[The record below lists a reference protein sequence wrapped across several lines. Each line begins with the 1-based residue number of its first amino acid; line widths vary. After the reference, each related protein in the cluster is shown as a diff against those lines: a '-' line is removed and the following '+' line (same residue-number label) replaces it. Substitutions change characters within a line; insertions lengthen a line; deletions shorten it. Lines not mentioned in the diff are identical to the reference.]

1 MIDRRKVSTLVSMV
15 SLAVTFASCAMQPA
29 LAQSDEA
36 SMIKAAKSAPLKQ
49 RIGKLDEVLR
59 AYPKSVD
66 ALLLRSGAKINAHDL
81 DGAVQDAA
89 MAVNI
94 SPKNAKTYADRG
106 FAKYNRRKGTDL
118 KEALDDLNQAI
129 KLNPQEFT
137 FYGTR
142 GQIEAVLGDK
152 GAALKDLDKGI
163 SMRPQEPAGYIERA
177 LVREKFGDIRGA
189 VDDLRQS
196 KKLDPDFFMA
206 QDDLDRLEKKL
217 K

>member
-1 MIDRRKVSTLVSMV
+1 MFEKRVILTSVSLV
-15 SLAVTFASCAMQPA
+15 SLAVSGLLGLAPA
-29 LAQSDEA
+29 TLAQTDEA

-49 RIGKLDEVLR
+49 RIAKFDEVVH

-66 ALLLRSGAKINAHDL
+66 ALLLRCRAKIDAHDL

-89 MAVNI
+89 LAVNAA
-94 SPKNAKTYADRG
+94 PTNPKTYHDLG
-106 FAKYNRRKGTDL
+106 FAKYLRRKGPDL
-118 KEALDDLNQAI
+118 KEGLDDLNKAI
-129 KLNPQEFT
+129 KMNPNEFS

-152 GAALKDLDKGI
+152 ASAMKDLDKGI
-163 SMRPQEPAGYIERA
+163 SMRPQEPFGYLERA
-177 LVREKFGDIRGA
+177 KVKEKFGDIKGA

-206 QDDLDRLEKKL
+206 QDDLDRLEQKL

>member
-1 MIDRRKVSTLVSMV
+1 MIDKRNVSTSVSLV
-15 SLAVTFASCAMQPA
+15 SLAVTFALCVMQPT

-49 RIGKLDEVLR
+49 RIAKFDEVLR

-66 ALLLRSGAKINAHDL
+66 ALLLRSGAKINAKDL

-89 MAVNI
+89 QAVNI
-94 SPKNAKTYADRG
+94 SPNNPKAYADRG
-106 FAKYNRRKGTDL
+106 FAKYIRRKGTDL
-118 KEALDDLNQAI
+118 KEALDDLNKAI
-129 KLNPQEFT
+129 KLNPQEFA

-152 GAALKDLDKGI
+152 NAALRDLDKGI
-163 SMRPQEPAGYIERA
+163 SMRPTEPASYIERSQ
-177 LVREKFGDIRGA
+177 VREKFGDIRGA
-189 VDDLRQS
+189 VDDLKQS